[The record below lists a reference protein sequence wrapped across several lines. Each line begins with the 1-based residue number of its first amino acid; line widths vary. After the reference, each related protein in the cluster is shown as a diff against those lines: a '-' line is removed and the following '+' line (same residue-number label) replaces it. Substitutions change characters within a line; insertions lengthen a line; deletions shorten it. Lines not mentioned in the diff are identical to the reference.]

1 MTANQNL
8 EALYSYA
15 HFQKINIDKEE
26 YKFQVETHPDY
37 PSLLAFA
44 DALTFF
50 NIPNVAFKIPFE
62 EIENLPN
69 SFIVLLNS
77 NLVHITKKENFYHY
91 SEDKK
96 QIKAT
101 KEELKELW
109 QEVVLLAE
117 APEEHTEKSI
127 SKISAT
133 VFIGILVVFSG
144 VVTGSFASSVTR
156 SICLSNST

>member
-62 EIENLPN
+62 EIDAYVEEWNN
-69 SFIVLLNS
+69 RSTASGSVILL
-77 NLVHITKKENFYHY
+77 LGV
-91 SEDKK
+91 
-96 QIKAT
+96 
-101 KEELKELW
+101 
-109 QEVVLLAE
+109 
-117 APEEHTEKSI
+117 I
-127 SKISAT
+127 SRGSSRRHCRR
-133 VFIGILVVFSG
+133 FSRQ
-144 VVTGSFASSVTR
+144 A
-156 SICLSNST
+156 L